1 MFSGNLHILFLYIIW
16 PFFSFHGKY
25 TRNKGK
31 KTQRKFESCLV
42 LFSLFYCWWRTQCSL
57 RDLSESIVSI
67 SIWCEKTF
75 FFFTFS
81 FISQK
86 FARGHW
92 KFVMEFLKIFFYVFS
107 KYTYTQWNFKSVEK
121 KKMNEIEGKKWKYF
135 ILV

>member
-1 MFSGNLHILFLYIIW
+1 MFSGNLHILFLNIIW

-25 TRNKGK
+25 TRNKRK
-31 KTQRKFESCLV
+31 KPNESLKV
-42 LFSLFYCWWRTQCSL
+42 VSFYFPYF
-57 RDLSESIVSI
+57 IVDDEHNVHYV
-67 SIWCEKTF
+67 IWVKALWVSQYDAKRLF

-92 KFVMEFLKIFFYVFS
+92 KFVMEFLKIFFYGFS

-121 KKMNEIEGKKWKYF
+121 KKKNEIEGKKWKYF